1 MELNSEKAVLL
12 NSSQINHGGQ
22 VVFST
27 RDEKHNHF
35 ADFKI
40 LTKLGQ
46 TVRYSTDSTE
56 RVQLV
61 PKFQMGEEVVCS
73 TFHPTPS
80 PADLRKDE
88 NNWPNERAD
97 VQQFHLL
104 FLKCSSAVWSVQSAR
119 IKQIV
124 LEVAFEWVRK
134 GVMTLVTS
142 GLVRSDTYGGRCSA
156 TECGAR
162 VEKLLPCPP
171 RGGLSSAQYPFS
183 L

>member
-1 MELNSEKAVLL
+1 MAVKWCFQPAMKNTITLL
-12 NSSQINHGGQ
+12 ILRSQRNPDKRCDIQQIQQKGYSSFQ
-22 VVFST
+22 
-27 RDEKHNHF
+27 R
-35 ADFKI
+35 FKW
-40 LTKLGQ
+40 
-46 TVRYSTDSTE
+46 E
-56 RVQLV
+56 RKWCAAL
-61 PKFQMGEEVVCS
+61 FIRLL
-73 TFHPTPS
+73 S

>member
-1 MELNSEKAVLL
+1 MGS
-12 NSSQINHGGQ
+12 GGQ

-40 LTKLGQ
+40 PTKLGQ

-142 GLVRSDTYGGRCSA
+142 GLVRSYTYADAAQQLNVVLEWKNFSHVRHAADSPPPSTRSHSEWSILREGR
-156 TECGAR
+156 
-162 VEKLLPCPP
+162 
-171 RGGLSSAQYPFS
+171 
-183 L
+183 

>member
-1 MELNSEKAVLL
+1 MKNTITLLILRSQRNSDKRCDIQ
-12 NSSQINHGGQ
+12 QIQ
-22 VVFST
+22 Q
-27 RDEKHNHF
+27 K
-35 ADFKI
+35 
-40 LTKLGQ
+40 
-46 TVRYSTDSTE
+46 

-61 PKFQMGEEVVCS
+61 PKFQMGEEVECS
-73 TFHPTPS
+73 AFHPTPS

-142 GLVRSDTYGGRCSA
+142 GLVRSYTYA
-156 TECGAR
+156 DA
-162 VEKLLPCPP
+162 
-171 RGGLSSAQYPFS
+171 AQQ
-183 L
+183 LNVVLEW